1 MSKYILCDIE
11 ATGNRDQDRIIQ
23 LGLMVFENSIDTK
36 PVYMSNELNST
47 MAEMMSEAMEIHN
60 ITPEMLVGRKL
71 LYETNGYRKLCELN
85 KIENIFIA
93 HDAPS
98 DMKMLGRESFNSEM
112 TVIDTLRCAR
122 HLFEHLDAHRLQFL
136 RYELGLY
143 RDEDTEAEKLDIDL
157 KAHDAISDVL
167 VMKILLS
174 RLMVEV
180 KKQFGLTKDIEIFDK
195 LIELSRT
202 PVFIKKFKFGKYK
215 GEYIDEVANSDYGY
229 ISWMRNTLKLDDDM
243 KHTLDYY
250 L

>member
-1 MSKYILCDIE
+1 MLKYILCDIE

-23 LGLMVFENSIDTK
+23 LGLMIFENSIDTQ
-36 PVYMSNELNST
+36 PVYTSNELNST

-60 ITPEMLVGRKL
+60 ITPEMLADKKQL
-71 LYETNGYRKLCELN
+71 HETNGYSKLCELN
-85 KIENIFIA
+85 NKANIFIA

-98 DMKMLGRESFNSEM
+98 DMKMLRRESFNSEM

-122 HLFEHLDAHRLQFL
+122 HLFDHLDAHRLQFL

-174 RLMVEV
+174 RLMTEV
-180 KKQFGLTKDIEIFDK
+180 KKQFGLTTDIEIFDK
-195 LIELSRT
+195 LIELSKT

-215 GEYIDEVANSDYGY
+215 GEYIDEIANSDYGY
-229 ISWMRNTLKLDDDM
+229 IGWMRDTLKLDDDM

>member
-1 MSKYILCDIE
+1 MLNYILCDIE

-23 LGLMVFENSIDTK
+23 LGLMVFENSIATQ
-36 PVYMSNELNST
+36 PVYTSNELNST

-60 ITPEMLVGRKL
+60 ITPEMLKDKKPL
-71 LYETNGYRKLCELN
+71 HETNGYSKLCELN
-85 KIENIFIA
+85 NKANIFIA

-98 DMKMLGRESFNSEM
+98 DMKMLRRESFNSEM

-122 HLFEHLDAHRLQFL
+122 HLFDHLDTHRLQFL

-174 RLMVEV
+174 RLILWIIICKSVLS
-180 KKQFGLTKDIEIFDK
+180 F
-195 LIELSRT
+195 LIL
-202 PVFIKKFKFGKYK
+202 F
-215 GEYIDEVANSDYGY
+215 
-229 ISWMRNTLKLDDDM
+229 
-243 KHTLDYY
+243 
-250 L
+250 